1 VTPIVIEGR
10 ESCSPRQQKGAAP
23 STWRRASELAREGG
37 IRAIWFTI
45 LGELCYRRVE
55 IREHVLDKAE
65 DYDVDAAKLSI
76 EQLNAAD
83 VEQYNAF
90 REPSDPDSA
99 QRRMLA
105 GHHCF
110 IARHEDK
117 IVCASWGA
125 TRNATIRYLSAP
137 IALTPEEAYAY
148 DLFTAPEWRQKGIAT
163 AVTRALHNFYRDEG
177 KRRVL
182 RVIVPE
188 SHAAM
193 TGTLGY
199 HSIGMMGF
207 LGVGSFRWN
216 FCHMNAG
223 KLAPGQLKS

>member
-1 VTPIVIEGR
+1 VLTGHRASR
-10 ESCSPRQQKGAAP
+10 ESKRNGAA
-23 STWRRASELAREGG
+23 SAWRRASELAREGG
-37 IRAIWFTI
+37 VRAIWFTA

-55 IREHVLDKAE
+55 IREYVLDKA
-65 DYDVDAAKLSI
+65 DDNDLDAAKLSI

-83 VEQYNAF
+83 IEQYNAF

-110 IARHEDK
+110 IARHKGK

-125 TRNATIRYLSAP
+125 TRNATSGYLSAP
-137 IALTPEEAYAY
+137 IALTSDEAYAY
-148 DLFTAPEWRQKGIAT
+148 DLFTAPEWRQKGIAA

-182 RVIVPE
+182 RFIVPE
-188 SHAAM
+188 NYAAI

-199 HSIGMMGF
+199 HSIGTMGF
-207 LGVGSFRWN
+207 LGVGRFRLN

-223 KLAPGQLKS
+223 KLAPGKLQP

>member
-1 VTPIVIEGR
+1 MR
-10 ESCSPRQQKGAAP
+10 RQKKWRAA
-23 STWRRASELAREGG
+23 SAWTRASALAREGG
-37 IRAIWFTI
+37 VRAIWFTA

-55 IREHVLDKAE
+55 IREYVLDKA
-65 DYDVDAAKLSI
+65 DDNDLDAGKLSI

-83 VEQYNAF
+83 IEQYNAF

-110 IARHEDK
+110 IARHKDK

-125 TRNATIRYLSAP
+125 TRNATSGYLFAP
-137 IALTPEEAYAY
+137 IALTPDEAYAY
-148 DLFTAPEWRQKGIAT
+148 DLFTAPEWRQKGIAA
-163 AVTRALHNFYRDEG
+163 AVTMALHNFYRAEG

-182 RVIVPE
+182 RLIVPE
-188 SHAAM
+188 NHAAR

-199 HSIGMMGF
+199 QPIGTMGF
-207 LGVGSFRWN
+207 LGVGRFRLN

-223 KLAPGQLKS
+223 KLAPGKLQP